1 MKPLLHWPGILA
13 LAAALAGMP
22 AGAADPPV
30 PDSADAADAVSQ
42 TAGVDATRVTDLW
55 LAAIDAGRFA
65 DSWKDAAEVFK
76 LGVTQDE
83 WIGDLTTMR
92 GQLGKTTMR
101 EFKSAQY
108 STRLRGAP
116 ATGHY
121 VTVTYLTK
129 FANALLA
136 IETLVV
142 SKEGDGEWRIAGY
155 HIGNAPAVEQ

>member
-30 PDSADAADAVSQ
+30 PDSADADAVSQ

-83 WIGDLTTMR
+83 WISDLTTMR
-92 GQLGKTTMR
+92 GQLGQTTTR

-116 ATGHY
+116 ATGQY

-136 IETLVV
+136 VETVVV

-155 HIGNAPAVEQ
+155 RIGNVHAEEQ

>member
-22 AGAADPPV
+22 AGAADPPA
-30 PDSADAADAVSQ
+30 PDSADADAVSR
-42 TAGVDATRVTDLW
+42 TAEVDATRATDQW
-55 LAAIDAGRFA
+55 LAAIDAGNFA

-76 LGVTQDE
+76 LGATQDE

-92 GQLGKTTMR
+92 AQLGKTTMR
-101 EFKSAQY
+101 ELKSAQY

-116 ATGHY
+116 ATGQY

-155 HIGNAPAVEQ
+155 RIGDVPAVEQ

>member
-30 PDSADAADAVSQ
+30 AESADADAVSR
-42 TAGVDATRVTDLW
+42 TAGVDATRATDLW
-55 LAAIDAGRFA
+55 LAAIDTGRFA

-83 WIGDLTTMR
+83 WISDLTTMR
-92 GQLGKTTMR
+92 GQLGPMTTR

-116 ATGHY
+116 ATGQY

-136 IETLVV
+136 VETVVV
-142 SKEGDGEWRIAGY
+142 SKEADGEWRIAGY
-155 HIGNAPAVEQ
+155 RIGNVHAEEQ

>member
-1 MKPLLHWPGILA
+1 MLLLRWPGILA

-22 AGAADPPV
+22 AGAADPPA
-30 PDSADAADAVSQ
+30 PDSADADAVSR
-42 TAGVDATRVTDLW
+42 TAAVDATRATDQW
-55 LAAIDAGRFA
+55 LAAIDAAKFA

-83 WIGDLTTMR
+83 WISDLTTMR
-92 GQLGKTTMR
+92 GQLGQTKMR
-101 EFKSAQY
+101 ELKSAQY

-116 ATGHY
+116 TTGQY

-155 HIGNAPAVEQ
+155 HIGNAPAEEQ

>member
-1 MKPLLHWPGILA
+1 MKPLLRWPGILA
-13 LAAALAGMP
+13 LAAALAGTP
-22 AGAADPPV
+22 ATAADPPA
-30 PDSADAADAVSQ
+30 PDSADPVSRSAV
-42 TAGVDATRVTDLW
+42 VDATRATDQW
-55 LAAIDAGRFA
+55 LAAIDAGKFA

-83 WIGDLTTMR
+83 WTGDLTTMR
-92 GQLGKTTMR
+92 GQLGQTTMR
-101 EFKSAQY
+101 ELKSAQY

-116 ATGHY
+116 ATGQY

-136 IETLVV
+136 VETLVV

-155 HIGNAPAVEQ
+155 RIGNAPAEEQ